1 MKVVKINRRKREKR
15 NREGKS
21 KVYIQSDKR
30 QQNTGFTLMSA
41 DCRRENAAT
50 QSVLG
55 VSGELEPGLE
65 TDKVPGPWLC
75 PAPRSAFQAHY
86 DNVRDLSRLGSLFPA
101 SPLLI

>member
-50 QSVLG
+50 
-55 VSGELEPGLE
+55 
-65 TDKVPGPWLC
+65 
-75 PAPRSAFQAHY
+75 
-86 DNVRDLSRLGSLFPA
+86 
-101 SPLLI
+101 